1 MHITSA
7 RLLHQAACRMYL
19 NFSTGRGRKL
29 RGPLPVRGRLLE
41 SSAAERGP
49 ASQASVMSELIRS
62 LTVAGPK
69 AGLPLSTTARMAL
82 DTTMFGAALTTRDDS
97 A

>member
-1 MHITSA
+1 
-7 RLLHQAACRMYL
+7 
-19 NFSTGRGRKL
+19 
-29 RGPLPVRGRLLE
+29 
-41 SSAAERGP
+41 
-49 ASQASVMSELIRS
+49 MSELIRS
-62 LTVAGPK
+62 LTVADPK